1 MNAIC
6 TIAKRELSVF
16 FNSLIAY
23 MMIGLFLGFNGFF
36 TWLYGNDIFIL
47 SEANLGVFFYIS
59 SWTLLFFIPAIT
71 MKMVAEEKKS
81 GTLELLLTKN
91 IKDRDVIL
99 GKFLA
104 TIALISIALLA
115 TIIYPITLANIGD
128 LDVGSTL
135 CGYLALLLLSMT
147 YAAIG
152 IFASSIT
159 SNQIVAFL
167 IAMIIGLCFHVI
179 FGVIAASSKGFL
191 GVFFQQLGTQAHFE
205 SIARGVVDSK
215 DLIYFLSITSVGLFL
230 AEISLAKSHVKG

>member
-1 MNAIC
+1 MKAIC

-23 MMIGLFLGFNGFF
+23 ILIGLFLGFNGFF
-36 TWLYGNDIFIL
+36 TWLYGNDIFIIGQ
-47 SEANLGVFFYIS
+47 ANLGVFFYIA

-91 IKDRDVIL
+91 IKDRDVVL
-99 GKFLA
+99 GKFVASVALITIAILA
-104 TIALISIALLA
+104 TL
-115 TIIYPITLANIGD
+115 IYPITLSNIGD
-128 LDVGSTL
+128 LDVGSTI
-135 CGYLALLLLSMT
+135 CGYLALFLLSMT
-147 YAAIG
+147 YSAIG

-167 IAMIIGLCFHVI
+167 IAMIIGLCFQII

-191 GVFFQQLGTQAHFE
+191 GVFFQELGTQAHFE

-215 DLIYFLSITSVGLFL
+215 DLIYFLSITLVGLFL
-230 AEISLAKSHVKG
+230 AEISLAKRHIKG